1 MHVVIGATGLVG
13 GYIHASLRRRGL
25 KTVGTSREPG
35 GLFKVVPLEDKA
47 ALTRFLDESEPEAV
61 YLCAAASNV
70 DGCEREPAAA
80 HVVNVEAAAHILDM
94 LRPQGVPIVLFSSDY
109 VFDGAAGPYAEDA
122 VPAPLCE
129 YGRQKLAV
137 ERLGA
142 SAPNALVLRVT
153 HVFGKEVRGK
163 NFGMRCAR
171 MMQEGATIT
180 VPADQCATPT
190 HASVIA
196 AAAID
201 LLDAG
206 VRGIVH
212 VASPDY
218 VSRPE
223 WAAAI
228 ARAFGVQDPS
238 IRAIPTAEM
247 NQPAKRPLR
256 AGLIAKHAEALL
268 GREFP
273 TLEASLRMLREELG
287 DA

>member
-13 GYIHASLRRRGL
+13 GYIHSSLRRRGL
-25 KTVGTSREPG
+25 KTVGTSRERSGP
-35 GLFKVVPLEDKA
+35 FKVLELEDTA
-47 ALTRFLDESEPEAV
+47 ALTRFIDESEPEAV
-61 YLCAAASNV
+61 YVCAAASNV
-70 DGCEREPAAA
+70 DGCEREPAATHA
-80 HVVNVEAAAHILDM
+80 VNVEAAAHILDM
-94 LRPQGVPIVLFSSDY
+94 LRPQGVPVVLFSSDY

-137 ERLGA
+137 ERLAAGER
-142 SAPNALVLRVT
+142 NALVLRVT
-153 HVFGKEVRGK
+153 HVFGKEARGK

-171 MMQEGATIT
+171 MLREGAPVT
-180 VPADQCATPT
+180 VPADQFATPT

-201 LLDAG
+201 LLGMG
-206 VRGIVH
+206 VRGIIH

-218 VSRPE
+218 VSRPG

-228 ARAFGVQDPS
+228 ARAFGVQNPT
-238 IRAIPTAEM
+238 INAIPTAQM